1 MTTDTF
7 TRTYRIPVDNL
18 PRVREVIAR
27 INKRANKLGMQPLT
41 LQIGEAKLGMA
52 TRVALS
58 DGRTQ
63 ADKTETQIAPVTI
76 GGQQP
81 VLAGYAFVA
90 KLDFSAGPS
99 PLVLGTDEIPAEYRT
114 CSPDCDHCKKARERH
129 TTFVLREI
137 ESGRHLQ
144 VGRSCL
150 TDFFNG
156 DDPFALTAWLQALY
170 EIHDDLSDYEEYYG
184 GDATAN
190 RVPVEQVLEAACA
203 EVRVSGYLSK
213 EKADAMLLL
222 STADA
227 VREHFLPRR
236 GRSTVAQVQPADREK
251 AQRVRAWLASPE
263 VDAERNQSTYMHNIA
278 TLGSAETVAMR
289 FVGMLSS
296 AVAAFD
302 HHELRRLTAEDTR
315 ESQYIGEP
323 DGKIERAVTIL
334 GRSLI
339 PGDRY
344 GDKMLYRLRDDDGN
358 VMVWFCTGADIGVPG
373 ERLHITGTVK
383 EHREYK
389 GVRQT
394 TLLRVTAAE
403 NKLYEA
409 IEEGRAASAIAKLAA
424 QPIEIDRLHHVHR
437 LTPLMAAARVG
448 RTAVVQTLLD
458 SGADPNR
465 TDGQGF
471 TPAHYA
477 AGLGYTNTVVAL
489 EDAGADLAAVA
500 RDGSTPLSLLE
511 ADQTALLDDVRR
523 FRTPE
528 VDTDERIWQ
537 RDAEYPVKGLM
548 AKQEALDWF
557 VEECER
563 HAAEGQGDLRAQL
576 AHQPYNFDVVIDMA
590 SGKPALLNGRRTVAY
605 ALSEGRKTV
614 TALVGLKCPEAVVDA
629 TRTPSQELGGVTISD
644 Q

>member
-1 MTTDTF
+1 MTAEIF
-7 TRTYRIPVDNL
+7 TRTYSIPVDNL
-18 PRVREVIAR
+18 PRVRAVIAR
-27 INKRANKLGMQPLT
+27 INKRASKLGMQPLT
-41 LQIGEAKLGMA
+41 LQIGEAKLGIA

-63 ADKTETQIAPVTI
+63 ADKTETQLAPVTI
-76 GGQQP
+76 GGEQP
-81 VLAGYAFVA
+81 VLSGYAFMA
-90 KLDFSAGPS
+90 KLDFSAGAT
-99 PLVLGTDEIPAEYRT
+99 PLVLGMDVPTEYLT

-137 ESGRHLQ
+137 ETGRHLQ

-156 DDPFALTAWLQALY
+156 DDPFAKTAWLQALY
-170 EIHDDLSDYEEYYG
+170 EIHDDLTDYEEYYG

-190 RVPVEQVLEAACA
+190 RVPVEDVLEAACA

-213 EKADAMLLL
+213 DKAELLLLL

-227 VREHFLPRR
+227 VREHFMPRR
-236 GRSTVAQVQPADREK
+236 GRSSLAPIQPTDREK
-251 AQRVRAWLASPE
+251 AQRIRAWLASPE
-263 VDAERNQSTYMHNIA
+263 MDAERNRSTYLHNIA
-278 TLGSAETVAMR
+278 TLGGADSVSMR
-289 FVGMLSS
+289 HVGILSS

-302 HHELRRLTAEDTR
+302 HHELRRLAAEDTR
-315 ESQYIGEP
+315 ESQYVGEP
-323 DGKIERAVTIL
+323 EGKIDRPVTIL
-334 GRSLI
+334 GRTLI
-339 PGDRY
+339 PGEKY
-344 GDKMLYRLRDDDGN
+344 GDKMLYRMRDDDGN

-383 EHREYK
+383 DHREYN

-409 IEEGRAASAIAKLAA
+409 VEEGRAASAIRKLAA

-448 RTAVVQTLLD
+448 RTEVVQTLLE
-458 SGADPNR
+458 SGADPTR
-465 TDGQGF
+465 TDAQGF
-471 TPAHYA
+471 TAAHFA

-489 EDAGADLAAVA
+489 EDAGADLEAVA
-500 RDGSTPLSLLE
+500 RDGSTPLSLLD

-523 FRTPE
+523 FSTPE
-528 VDTDERIWQ
+528 ADTDQRIWQ

-548 AKQEALDWF
+548 PKQEALDWF

-563 HAAEGQGDLRAQL
+563 YAAEGKGDLRAVL
-576 AHQPYNFDVVIDMA
+576 AHQPYNFEVVIDMA

-605 ALSEGRKTV
+605 ALAEGKKIV
-614 TALVGLKCPEAVVDA
+614 TALVGLKRPEAA
-629 TRTPSQELGGVTISD
+629 IEPARTASHALDGVPISD